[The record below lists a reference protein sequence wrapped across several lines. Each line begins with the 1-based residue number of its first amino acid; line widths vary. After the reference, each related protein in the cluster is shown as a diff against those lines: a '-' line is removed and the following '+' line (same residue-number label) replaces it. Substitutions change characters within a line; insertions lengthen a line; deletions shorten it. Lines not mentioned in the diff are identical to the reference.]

1 MKLTEKVR
9 SREVKEK
16 NEKYKKAV
24 DELKRLETMQKDLQG
39 RFKVYL
45 LDFFIYYT
53 VKGRMKEPLISITG

>member
-16 NEKYKKAV
+16 NDKYKKAI

-39 RFKVYL
+39 RFKVCL
-45 LDFFIYYT
+45 LNFFCYFT
-53 VKGRMKEPLISITG
+53 VKTGIKDV